1 MCPRPSP
8 RQDGTMNATD
18 ESPPPSGP
26 DDRFDAQKLRSITDM
41 RRSQDDRVVAGVCSG
56 AARYLN
62 VDPVVIRV
70 LLAVLTLAGFAGAI
84 IYIAAWLLLP
94 SDGADKSLVA
104 EWFKIDKN
112 EEQVRVGGM
121 IGAVVLALLSAVGD
135 GSWSW
140 WGEAPWWILPFALLA
155 YVFWI
160 RPRRR
165 RESREAREDALRAE
179 LTQAFGV
186 AGETQV
192 ITKPPR
198 STSSALLGL
207 TSSIAMIALAAT
219 WIYEETNQDLPW
231 TTYVAVA
238 LGVVGL
244 GLLIGTFFGNGGG
257 LIWIGI
263 LLAATLAVGSVVPEG
278 GFGEERQSPT
288 TASEL
293 DASYRHGVGLLEVDL
308 TQVEDLTSLV
318 GRTVELRNGI
328 GKTQVFVPRDLPVNI
343 ESHLS
348 AGEIRVFGRSV
359 DGTDRDLDIPSTTQP
374 ALTITIDQ
382 RLGSIEVIRR

>member
-1 MCPRPSP
+1 
-8 RQDGTMNATD
+8 MNAID

-26 DDRFDAQKLRSITDM
+26 DEGFDAQKLRSITDM
-41 RRSQDDRVVAGVCSG
+41 RRSKDDRIVAGVCSG

-94 SDGADKSLVA
+94 ADGADKSHVA
-104 EWFKIDKN
+104 SWFNIDKN

-121 IGAVVLALLSAVGD
+121 VGAVILALLSAVGD
-135 GSWSW
+135 GGWSW
-140 WGEAPWWILPFALLA
+140 WGEAAWLLLPFALLA

-165 RESREAREDALRAE
+165 REAREARVDELRGE
-179 LTQAFGV
+179 LSQAFPN
-186 AGETQV
+186 ADQTQV
-192 ITKPPR
+192 ITPTPR
-198 STSSALLGL
+198 STSSALLAF
-207 TSSIAMIALAAT
+207 TSSVAMIALAAT

-231 TTYVAVA
+231 TTYIAVA

-257 LIWIGI
+257 LIWIGV
-263 LLAATLAVGSVVPEG
+263 LLAVTLAVGSAVPKG
-278 GFGEERQSPT
+278 GFGEERQTPT

-293 DASYRHGVGLLEVDL
+293 DATYRHGVGLLEVDL
-308 TQVEDLTSLV
+308 TQVEDLKALV
-318 GRTVELRNGI
+318 GRTVELRHGI
-328 GKTQVFVPRDLPVNI
+328 GKTEVIVPRDLPVNI
-343 ESHLS
+343 ESHVS
-348 AGEIRVFGRSV
+348 AGEIQVFGRSV
-359 DGTDRDLDIPSTTQP
+359 DGTDRDLNIRSSTQP